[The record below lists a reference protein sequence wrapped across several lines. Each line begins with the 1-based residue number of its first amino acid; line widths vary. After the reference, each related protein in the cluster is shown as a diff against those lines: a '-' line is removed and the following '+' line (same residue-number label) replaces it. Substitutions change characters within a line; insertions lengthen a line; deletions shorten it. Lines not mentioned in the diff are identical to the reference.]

1 MFDKNQVLKLVDND
15 KELYLSIIEIFKN
28 EWPELIHN
36 IESSLEQKNYLE
48 AEKAAHKLK
57 GSLKN
62 FYADEC
68 VEQAQELELAC
79 HEEEHEHALQ
89 RLEQLKPLCE
99 KLEKAL
105 TLSVDE
111 I

>member
-1 MFDKNQVLKLVDND
+1 MFDKAQVLKLVDND

-28 EWPELIHN
+28 EWPELVHI
-36 IESSLEQKNYLE
+36 IEFSLEKKSYFE

-79 HEEEHEHALQ
+79 HEEEQEHALKQ
-89 RLEQLKPLCE
+89 LEALKPLCE

-105 TLSVDE
+105 ALSADE